1 MNWILSHGVTNSNGN
16 VQSPCAY
23 NATLPRGHGPT
34 SPNWYKRCVACAV
47 KNLVTTYWPNYN
59 LNRGKPLPLAAT
71 DAALIPIY
79 AISDIMWPLV
89 GGFREQ

>member
-1 MNWILSHGVTNSNGN
+1 VN
-16 VQSPCAY
+16 
-23 NATLPRGHGPT
+23 
-34 SPNWYKRCVACAV
+34 
-47 KNLVTTYWPNYN
+47 NLVTTYWGNYN

-89 GGFREQ
+89 GGFREQQDADDFQARLLAACLYSTYL